1 MEIANGLIEINWFSL
16 FTGFLSIAITI
27 GAILLIVHYYRK
39 TKTIIKNLEN
49 EVTSLKNEVNS
60 LKKDV

>member
-49 EVTSLKNEVNS
+49 EVT
-60 LKKDV
+60 